1 METEFGESLFQ
12 LRHRCKKLQKTVAY
26 MAGLDPSY
34 VASLEKGRRDPPRR
48 EILNKLCAALAAT
61 PAECEQLHRAA
72 LASRLK
78 KVWAEASGDTELAN
92 LFAKLAM
99 ALPALNAAERAAIET
114 LVSACMRQHPP
125 IPEDHAM

>member
-12 LRHRCKKLQKTVAY
+12 LRHRCKKLQKTVAFA
-26 MAGLDPSY
+26 AGLDPSY

-48 EILNKLCAALAAT
+48 EILDKLCEALAAT
-61 PAECEQLHRAA
+61 PAEREQLHRAA

-78 KVWAEASGDTELAN
+78 KVWAEASGDSELAD

-99 ALPALNAAERAAIET
+99 ALPTLTAAERAAIET
-114 LVSACMRQHPP
+114 LVSACMRQHLSSQ
-125 IPEDHAM
+125 EDRAN